1 MFNAGDF
8 QTTPRLPGVGSKTCV
23 ALNFK
28 KHQIVILGT
37 QYAGEMKKGFFTV
50 AHYVYPMTYG
60 WLTMHASANE
70 GADGDVS
77 VIFGLSGTGKTTLSA
92 DPKRKLIGDD
102 EHCWSDE
109 GVFNIEGG
117 CYAKTIDLS
126 PKLEPDIYNAIK
138 YGALLE
144 NIGFFPGTNEVDY
157 TDVSLTQNTRC
168 SYPLEHIPNVK
179 IPAVGGHAKNI
190 IFLTCDAFGVLPPVS
205 KLDHN

>member
-1 MFNAGDF
+1 M
-8 QTTPRLPGVGSKTCV
+8 
-23 ALNFK
+23 
-28 KHQIVILGT
+28 
-37 QYAGEMKKGFFTV
+37 
-50 AHYVYPMTYG
+50 
-60 WLTMHASANE
+60 
-70 GADGDVS
+70 
-77 VIFGLSGTGKTTLSA
+77 
-92 DPKRKLIGDD
+92 
-102 EHCWSDE
+102 
-109 GVFNIEGG
+109 FNIEGG

-126 PKLEPDIYNAIK
+126 EDLEPDIYNAIK

-205 KLDHN
+205 KLTHN

>member
-1 MFNAGDF
+1 M
-8 QTTPRLPGVGSKTCV
+8 
-23 ALNFK
+23 
-28 KHQIVILGT
+28 GT

-70 GADGDVS
+70 GEDGDVS

-92 DPKRKLIGDD
+92 DKHRKLIGDD

-109 GVFNIEGG
+109 GAFNIEGG
-117 CYAKTIDLS
+117 CYAKTVDLTRED
-126 PKLEPDIYNAIK
+126 EPEIYDAIK

-144 NIGFFPGTNEVDY
+144 NVGFKKGTENVVDY
-157 TDVSLTQNTRC
+157 TDTSITENTRC
-168 SYPLEHIPNVK
+168 AYPLEHIENVK

-190 IFLTCDAFGVLPPVS
+190 IFLTADAFGVLPPVS
-205 KLDHN
+205 KLTHN